1 MRALK
6 TLSALMA
13 YLVWCANGS
22 SLTLI
27 WSDAAIS
34 FELVLLLRLSPALIV
49 GPILFLL
56 YTASLAAA

>member
-1 MRALK
+1 
-6 TLSALMA
+6 MA

-34 FELVLLLRLSPALIV
+34 FELVLLLLLSPALIV